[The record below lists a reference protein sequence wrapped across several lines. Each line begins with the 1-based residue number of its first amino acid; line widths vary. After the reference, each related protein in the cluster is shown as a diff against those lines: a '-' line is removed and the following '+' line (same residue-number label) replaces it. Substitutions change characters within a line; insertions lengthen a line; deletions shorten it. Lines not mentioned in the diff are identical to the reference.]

1 MNTTLKLT
9 KSLSRAS
16 GTPDAINGL
25 VLALLIIL
33 IILGLILILV
43 ALYGVAA
50 MRRRTVV
57 LKKVDYL
64 VEDITYKSE
73 SLNVTVET
81 LNKVSNYALSMD
93 ALSKNGLKAT
103 VKLIS
108 ENRNYIYSILDKM
121 RQDVEAREEKE
132 GKKDRAKVSSTK
144 AKKDTKEEKSKD

>member
-1 MNTTLKLT
+1 MNTKLQDITSAVAKQPRDSGSAIDGTL
-9 KSLSRAS
+9 
-16 GTPDAINGL
+16 
-25 VLALLIIL
+25 LALLILL
-33 IILGLILILV
+33 IVLAMVLIVV
-43 ALYGVAA
+43 ALYAVAA

-64 VEDITYKSE
+64 VEDLTYKSE

-93 ALSKNGLKAT
+93 ALSKNGLKST

-121 RQDVEAREEKE
+121 RQDVEARAEKDKNKD
-132 GKKDRAKVSSTK
+132 KKEPK
-144 AKKDTKEEKSKD
+144 AKKDEKK

>member
-1 MNTTLKLT
+1 MNTTLLKYIT
-9 KSLSRAS
+9 PSTQAS
-16 GTPDAINGL
+16 ETPDAITGTL
-25 VLALLIIL
+25 LALLIIL
-33 IILGLILILV
+33 IIIGLILIVV

-64 VEDITYKSE
+64 IEDITYKSE

-81 LNKVSNYALSMD
+81 LNKISNYALSMD

-108 ENRNYIYSILDKM
+108 ENRNYIYSVLDKM
-121 RQDVEAREEKE
+121 RKDVEAREEKD
-132 GKKDRAKVSSTK
+132 KKSSKSSTT
-144 AKKDTKEEKSKD
+144 KKEDK

>member
-1 MNTTLKLT
+1 MNTNLLREGLT
-9 KSLSRAS
+9 R
-16 GTPDAINGL
+16 GTSPAIDGAL
-25 VLALLIIL
+25 LALLIIL
-33 IILGLILILV
+33 IALALVLLVV

-73 SLNVTVET
+73 SLNVSVET
-81 LNKVSNYALSMD
+81 LNKISNYAMSLD
-93 ALSKNGLKAT
+93 AVSQNSLKAT

-121 RQDVEAREEKE
+121 RKDVEAREEADNRNKKTSTNTD
-132 GKKDRAKVSSTK
+132 KKDR
-144 AKKDTKEEKSKD
+144 

>member
-1 MNTTLKLT
+1 MNTNLYTQPITTHQSELT
-9 KSLSRAS
+9 DTAL
-16 GTPDAINGL
+16 
-25 VLALLIIL
+25 LALLIIA
-33 IILGLILILV
+33 IILGLILIVV

-93 ALSKNGLKAT
+93 ALTKNGLKSSL
-103 VKLIS
+103 KLIS
-108 ENRNYIYSILDKM
+108 ENRNYIYSILEKM
-121 RQDVEAREEKE
+121 RNDVEIREKAAKDKE
-132 GKKDRAKVSSTK
+132 SKNADSSTK
-144 AKKDTKEEKSKD
+144 KSTSDSKAKK

>member
-1 MNTTLKLT
+1 MNTFKKYITPVT
-9 KSLSRAS
+9 RAA
-16 GTPDAINGL
+16 GEPDAINGL
-25 VLALLIIL
+25 LLALLIIL

-121 RQDVEAREEKE
+121 RQDVEAREAKE
-132 GKKDRAKVSSTK
+132 GKKTTEKVKTTSTK
-144 AKKDTKEEKSKD
+144 AKKDDKSEG

>member
-1 MNTTLKLT
+1 MNIRLQEITGAVAKEP
-9 KSLSRAS
+9 RS
-16 GTPDAINGL
+16 GDAINGTL
-25 VLALLIIL
+25 LALLFLL
-33 IILGLILILV
+33 IVLVLVLLVV
-43 ALYGVAA
+43 ALYAVAA

-64 VEDITYKSE
+64 VEDLTYKSE

-93 ALSKNGLKAT
+93 ALSKNGLKST

-121 RQDVEAREEKE
+121 RQDVEARAEKDKDKE
-132 GKKDRAKVSSTK
+132 KKQSTK
-144 AKKDTKEEKSKD
+144 AKKDEKK

>member
-1 MNTTLKLT
+1 MNLNLYTQEIAPQQSELT
-9 KSLSRAS
+9 DTAL
-16 GTPDAINGL
+16 
-25 VLALLIIL
+25 LALLIIA
-33 IILGLILILV
+33 IILGLILIIV

-93 ALSKNGLKAT
+93 ALTKNGLKSSL
-103 VKLIS
+103 KLIS
-108 ENRNYIYSILDKM
+108 ENRNYIYSILEKM
-121 RQDVEAREEKE
+121 RNDVEIREKASKDKE
-132 GKKDRAKVSSTK
+132 SSTD
-144 AKKDTKEEKSKD
+144 KKKTTSTSKSTKDKE